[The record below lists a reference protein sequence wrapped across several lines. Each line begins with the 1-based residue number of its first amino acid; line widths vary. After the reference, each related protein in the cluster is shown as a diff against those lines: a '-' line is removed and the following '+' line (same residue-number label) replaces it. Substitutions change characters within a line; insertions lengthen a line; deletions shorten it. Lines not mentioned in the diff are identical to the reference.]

1 VCPLRPLVS
10 SVSLAYASKIV
21 TVQQEAPAAV
31 CLGTQLGTYASSLDA
46 VTCNAN
52 CSAGK
57 ESGNT
62 YCGTS
67 LGVNTACCTRPSM
80 FWSAAP
86 YADSTPG
93 NNIRAYPFISLPVM
107 VA

>member
-1 VCPLRPLVS
+1 M
-10 SVSLAYASKIV
+10 
-21 TVQQEAPAAV
+21 
-31 CLGTQLGTYASSLDA
+31 CLGTQVGTYASSLA
-46 VTCNAN
+46 GVTCNTN

-67 LGVNTACCTRPSM
+67 LGVNTACCSRPSM
-80 FWSAAP
+80 FWSALP

-93 NNIRAYPFISLPVM
+93 GNIRAYPFISIPAVTVSTGCWRTRWPLRTQT
-107 VA
+107 